1 MYSTYLPTSI
11 VSTIS
16 TITIFKVLPCQKIP
30 AEMGKDWS
38 VKYANKTGYW
48 IWRMSLRTGNKRG
61 ESPLHCTGLPERKIS
76 ELHISKYWA
85 APYWQ
90 FSRYPAP
97 ECVGGYYLNKTII
110 SARALSPFLSRFY
123 SPSPRTQLWK
133 SHVQIKHSFVITFS
147 FNINTASGEECTV
160 YREQATWAE

>member
-1 MYSTYLPTSI
+1 MPTRLDMENEP
-11 VSTIS
+11 
-16 TITIFKVLPCQKIP
+16 KN
-30 AEMGKDWS
+30 GKYI
-38 VKYANKTGYW
+38 KEENRY
-48 IWRMSLRTGNKRG
+48 
-61 ESPLHCTGLPERKIS
+61 CTAMPEIKIS

-110 SARALSPFLSRFY
+110 SALALSPFLSRFY

-147 FNINTASGEECTV
+147 FNINTASGEDCTENKQ
-160 YREQATWAE
+160 REQNSNPFQETEM